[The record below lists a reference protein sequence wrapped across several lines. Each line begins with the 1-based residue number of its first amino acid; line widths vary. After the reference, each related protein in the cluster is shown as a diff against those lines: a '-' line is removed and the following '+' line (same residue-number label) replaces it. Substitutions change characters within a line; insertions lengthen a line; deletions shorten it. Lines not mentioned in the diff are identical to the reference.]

1 MLLVDL
7 DIERTAALEQRLL
20 EIIDATIVLTPA
32 NSTLINVVAAQ
43 APDLIIVDMGRP
55 DRDAL
60 DDLRRVGADNVR
72 PIVMFVDRD
81 DRAFME
87 EAIAAGVSSYNVV
100 GSAFPDV
107 KPIVMAAVAI
117 FRKFQKATDDLKKA
131 QAVLAERET
140 INRAKSILMSKWR
153 IDEPRAYG
161 WLRKRAMDGNRRIA
175 DVAAEILVG
184 AKREET
190 PK

>member
-1 MLLVDL
+1 
-7 DIERTAALEQRLL
+7 
-20 EIIDATIVLTPA
+20 
-32 NSTLINVVAAQ
+32 
-43 APDLIIVDMGRP
+43 
-55 DRDAL
+55 
-60 DDLRRVGADNVR
+60 
-72 PIVMFVDRD
+72 MFVDRD

>member
-1 MLLVDL
+1 MLLVDS
-7 DIERTAALEQRLL
+7 DIERTAALQQRLRD
-20 EIIDATIVLTPA
+20 ISDATVVQAPA
-32 NSTLINVVAAQ
+32 GSTLTAVVAAE
-43 APDLIIVDMGRP
+43 APDLVIVDMGRP

-60 DDLRRVGADNVR
+60 DDLRRVGADNAR

-117 FRKFQKATDDLKKA
+117 FRKFQKTTDDLKQA
-131 QAVLAERET
+131 QTALMERET
-140 INRAKSILMSKWR
+140 INRAKAAIMRKWR

-175 DVAAEILVG
+175 DVAAEILVAVERG
-184 AKREET
+184 ELK
-190 PK
+190 